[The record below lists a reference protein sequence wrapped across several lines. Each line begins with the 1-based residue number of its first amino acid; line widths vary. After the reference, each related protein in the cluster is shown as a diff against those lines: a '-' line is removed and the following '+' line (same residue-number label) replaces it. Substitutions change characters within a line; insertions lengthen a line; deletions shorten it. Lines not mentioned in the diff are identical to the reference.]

1 MNVNQILK
9 QAQEVKSAMDK
20 VLEHTTDWDE
30 APDEEAL
37 AQREP
42 EAYDL
47 HVNGIRRIHV
57 KEGDGEHVIWNVAP
71 YGLITKYDR
80 HLI

>member
-1 MNVNQILK
+1 MTADRILK
-9 QAQEVKSAMDK
+9 QAIKVKGEVDK

-57 KEGDGEHVIWNVAP
+57 KEGDGEHVIWNVTP
-71 YGLITKYDR
+71 FGLITKYDR